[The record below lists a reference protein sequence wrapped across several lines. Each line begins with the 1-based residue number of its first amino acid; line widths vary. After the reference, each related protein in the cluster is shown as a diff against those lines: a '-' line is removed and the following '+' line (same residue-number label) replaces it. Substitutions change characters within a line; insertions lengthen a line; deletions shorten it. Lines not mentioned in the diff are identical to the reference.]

1 MSGAKRSTWVG
12 GTVFVA
18 LLIMAASYFLAVS
31 PTLATASDTRAQVQ
45 ATEQSNQVLQVKL
58 TKLKAD
64 FAKLPEY
71 KAELAAIRVQIPTTA
86 DLSGYLRQLD
96 AVAVAHSVTFTDV
109 TPSTPQ
115 SVVPA
120 VAVAAAPAATPAA
133 PPAATP
139 TATATAEALP
149 EAPSGV
155 PAAEAAPAAAAKID
169 GFAAIQL
176 VLTVVGTYDNAV
188 AFLNDVQNATPRLF
202 LVTALAGKSQP
213 KADATGGR
221 PATAIGDVELTVTGF
236 AYALTD
242 PSAVPA
248 TAAPAAA
255 APALPGAVA
264 GKNPLIPLGGK

>member
-18 LLIMAASYFLAVS
+18 LLIMAASYFLAIS

-45 ATEQSNQVLQVKL
+45 ATEQSNQALQAKL
-58 TKLKAD
+58 TKLQVD

-71 KAELAAIRVQIPTTA
+71 KADLAAIRVQIPTTA

-96 AVAVAHSVTFTDV
+96 TVAVAHSVTVTAV
-109 TPSTPQ
+109 TPSAPQ
-115 SVVPA
+115 AVVPA
-120 VAVAAAPAATPAA
+120 VAVAATPAATT
-133 PPAATP
+133 AATP

-155 PAAEAAPAAAAKID
+155 PAAQLVPAAAANVD

-176 VLTVVGTYDNAV
+176 ALTVVGTYDNAL

-202 LVTALAGKSQP
+202 LVTSLAGSSQP
-213 KADATGGR
+213 KSDATGGR
-221 PATAIGDVELTVTGF
+221 PATALGDVELTITGF

-242 PSAVPA
+242 PTAIPAVVD
-248 TAAPAAA
+248 PAAA
-255 APALPGAVA
+255 APALPVAVA

>member
-31 PTLATASDTRAQVQ
+31 PTLATASDTRARVQ

-64 FAKLPEY
+64 FAKWPEY

-120 VAVAAAPAATPAA
+120 VAVAAAPAAT
-133 PPAATP
+133 PAATP